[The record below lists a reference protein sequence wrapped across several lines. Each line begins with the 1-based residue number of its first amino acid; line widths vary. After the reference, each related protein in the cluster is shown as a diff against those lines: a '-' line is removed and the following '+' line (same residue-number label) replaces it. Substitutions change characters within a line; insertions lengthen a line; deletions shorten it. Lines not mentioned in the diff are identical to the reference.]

1 MKRIKP
7 LTYILTSLLFI
18 TVLIILGMLIGPVKI
33 AIDEIFLQKYSD
45 IMRLRLFRVILA
57 IAAGAGLSLSGVVLQ
72 GVLRNPLSEPYVL
85 GVSSGSGL
93 GAVIGLLFFS
103 HVAASH
109 GLAFLGGILTIII
122 VYNIARSGNRLSTE
136 NMIIAGIL
144 VSALFSSLLMFF
156 VSISSSAKVHS
167 IMWWLL
173 GNLQVYKGIHVAIVS
188 GAVALGLLL
197 AAIFAKELN
206 ALSLGEE
213 DAMHLGVDINKV
225 KKLLLVISALVTSVV
240 VSMCGII
247 GFVGLMVPHITRR
260 LVGPD
265 HRVLI
270 PSSVLTGAAFL
281 LVCDLFSR
289 TVMAPAEIP
298 VGVVTAFVGVP
309 FFIFILRRTRKV
321 YFR

>member
-7 LTYILTSLLFI
+7 KTYMLFSLLFI
-18 TVLIILGMLIGPVKI
+18 TVLIVLGALIGPVKI
-33 AIDEIFLQKYSD
+33 AIDEIFLQQYSD
-45 IMRLRLFRVILA
+45 IMKLRLFRIILA
-57 IAAGAGLSLSGVVLQ
+57 IAAGAGLSLSGVILQ

-103 HVAASH
+103 HVAAPH
-109 GLAFLGGILTIII
+109 ALAFLGGILTIII

-136 NMIIAGIL
+136 NMIISGIL
-144 VSALFSSLLMFF
+144 ISALFSSFLMFF
-156 VSISSSAKVHS
+156 VSISSNAKVHS

-173 GNLQVYKGIHVAIVS
+173 GNLQVYKGMHVAIVS
-188 GAVALGLLL
+188 CAVLLGLLL
-197 AAIFAKELN
+197 SVIFAKELN

-213 DAMHLGVDINKV
+213 EAAHLGVDIDKV
-225 KKLLLVISALVTSVV
+225 KKLLLVTSALVTSVV

-265 HRVLI
+265 HRALI
-270 PSSVLTGAAFL
+270 PSSALTGAAFL

-309 FFIFILRRTRKV
+309 FFIFILRRSRKV
-321 YFR
+321 YFK